1 MGTDSKESDPPVRRE
16 TGSIHFVV
24 WLIIFFF
31 ATYFGLLAL
40 LCIDEMVLNHRLILK
55 PLQAFDEGFAD
66 RFRDFVRFIYAP
78 IIKIMELFGP

>member
-1 MGTDSKESDPPVRRE
+1 MATDSDESDPPVRRE
-16 TGSIHFVV
+16 TGGIHFVV

-40 LCIDEMVLNHRLILK
+40 LCLDEMVLKHRLILK
-55 PLQAFDEGFAD
+55 PLQAFDEEFAD

-78 IIKIMELFGP
+78 IIKLVELLRP